1 MDTNE
6 HECLRKGEKKTTVD
20 ADDTNVWRMKRGEN
34 HDAEIL
40 SVMIRLNPWLKLAR
54 LPLRSLLP
62 VAVLPSMLLFPVAPF
77 SGFFTFVSIGVHSWL
92 DVCACG
98 RNTRGA
104 DALFES
110 QLE

>member
-40 SVMIRLNPWLKLAR
+40 SVMIR
-54 LPLRSLLP
+54 
-62 VAVLPSMLLFPVAPF
+62 
-77 SGFFTFVSIGVHSWL
+77 G
-92 DVCACG
+92 
-98 RNTRGA
+98 
-104 DALFES
+104 
-110 QLE
+110 